1 VPVPSHFICSL
12 LHGGHWSTYAAARH
26 GSKANGILKMED
38 LVGPGTGLGVVATIK
53 FLSITG
59 TESQSSSPQTVT
71 LLNEPK
77 NSVDKTTYI

>member
-1 VPVPSHFICSL
+1 
-12 LHGGHWSTYAAARH
+12 
-26 GSKANGILKMED
+26 MED